1 MSEGRRQSRLDL
13 IRVAIE
19 KARRLEIEFGAE
31 LRKDAAISSF
41 IEDYRAA
48 LVVSREVMERS
59 AMIELCSACAAKT
72 PGGCCF
78 MEVEQW
84 YDPVL
89 LLVNILLGCSL
100 PGIRELPGNC
110 IFLGERGCRI
120 SGRYHF
126 CVNYLCDTLKREIGG
141 EMMEKVMS
149 ASGLEI
155 LKGAQLEYYLRR
167 WFSLRGIDPD

>member
-89 LLVNILLGCSL
+89 LLINIILGCSL
-100 PGIRELPGNC
+100 PGIREVPGNC